1 MQPYPKIV
9 SRMDNLFRAKERQH
23 RADYVLQHAIV
34 LWNLR
39 CQSQEFSSDSPCGPH
54 WCFSGPHCCGVRHN
68 PSNPTPPALPAN
80 ILPRGLARHGSGAS
94 STHRLL
100 NGPESPPWA
109 RLSRGGAIN
118 KCLRTPRPPPAFR
131 GCNGSPQSTLTAF
144 DKIPQEGR
152 DWVNVFSEPR
162 RGIFL
167 GRPANPL
174 FTSNPDWG
182 VQQQNTPESGQGWHP
197 LHSLSGQRSWWERP
211 CSSRSSASSGSPGA
225 SPRPG
230 TSCTLHPRIA

>member
-1 MQPYPKIV
+1 M
-9 SRMDNLFRAKERQH
+9 
-23 RADYVLQHAIV
+23 
-34 LWNLR
+34 
-39 CQSQEFSSDSPCGPH
+39 
-54 WCFSGPHCCGVRHN
+54 RHN

-174 FTSNPDWG
+174 SSHRIPTEGFSNKTPQRAVKAGSHSTPSQARGPDG
-182 VQQQNTPESGQGWHP
+182 
-197 LHSLSGQRSWWERP
+197 
-211 CSSRSSASSGSPGA
+211 
-225 SPRPG
+225 
-230 TSCTLHPRIA
+230 